1 VDHVTTIS
9 YTFSVKKLYQKNK
22 KVEWNDIKNKKI
34 FFGKFKNS
42 KKYENLIEDIYK
54 YGSYIEW
61 LKKSYMF
68 DNPEVIC
75 LCEQYKK
82 IKSNID
88 NIDING
94 K

>member
-1 VDHVTTIS
+1 
-9 YTFSVKKLYQKNK
+9 
-22 KVEWNDIKNKKI
+22 
-34 FFGKFKNS
+34 
-42 KKYENLIEDIYK
+42 
-54 YGSYIEW
+54 
-61 LKKSYMF
+61 MF
-68 DNPEVIC
+68 NNPEVIC